1 MESLA
6 LMVAI
11 IVSPAMFGGPLAL
24 ILSYWRL
31 EKISKV
37 RLVFIRVLSI
47 LGLIIGGFLLIK
59 NISRGALTIGLVGVS
74 TSLLAL
80 WRTR

>member
-31 EKISKV
+31 EKISKA
-37 RLVFIRVLSI
+37 RLVFIRLLSI